1 MHLRIYTRLA
11 ISSIFLT
18 GVAAMPAAA
27 WTPATQVTIA
37 REAAHLSPPDL
48 YRQID
53 KHRRA
58 YDEGVNAPFAETDAS
73 RHAQNPDGSGHLTRA
88 TLDAA
93 DAAILAIRRHQPFED
108 VVRQLGV
115 VSHFVADANNP
126 LAASAADPDEG
137 IYFADY
143 FRYVQSAEPRFPL
156 VFYGLPAGT
165 DGRGIATILDAA
177 LGRGRQLYPLIGREY
192 RRINFGSGVGVFDDR
207 STAFGV
213 GSIAFSHAV
222 TDVSLVLRYI
232 WLAAGGI
239 DDRAHLPAG
248 GTRLMILPRKAR

>member
-11 ISSIFLT
+11 ISSIFLA
-18 GVAAMPAAA
+18 VVSALPADA

-53 KHRRA
+53 RHRRA
-58 YDEGVNAPFAETDAS
+58 YDEGVNAPFADADAS

-88 TLDAA
+88 ALDAS
-93 DAAILAIRRHQPFED
+93 DAAILAIRGHQPFED
-108 VVRQLGV
+108 IVRRLGV

-137 IYFADY
+137 LYFADY
-143 FRYVQSAEPRFPL
+143 FRYIETAEPRFPL
-156 VFYGLPAGT
+156 VFYGLQGA

-177 LGRGRQLYPLIGREY
+177 LHRGRQLYPLVGREY
-192 RRINFGSGVGVFDDR
+192 RRIHFGSGVGVVDDR
-207 STAFGV
+207 STGLCV
-213 GSIAFSHAV
+213 GC
-222 TDVSLVLRYI
+222 
-232 WLAAGGI
+232 LA
-239 DDRAHLPAG
+239 L
-248 GTRLMILPRKAR
+248 